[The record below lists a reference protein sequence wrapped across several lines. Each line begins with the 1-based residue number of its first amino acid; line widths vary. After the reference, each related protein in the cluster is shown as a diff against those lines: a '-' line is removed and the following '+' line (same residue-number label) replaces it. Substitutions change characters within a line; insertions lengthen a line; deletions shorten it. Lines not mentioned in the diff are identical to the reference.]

1 MPVKL
6 RIAKQRRPLF
16 SLEVLEL
23 FIHLEGIRDED
34 SREFQDGSKRLAQ
47 LLNLGAEYLCS
58 CTSVTHRELHHS
70 MPNDDYPSAQDWLRV
85 RRVRL
90 QLLAAAAALNG
101 RHHNGPSA
109 VGRRSTVT
117 NPTTTNDI
125 SDHTNTIAAP
135 AHRPGEP

>member
-85 RRVRL
+85 RAVRL
-90 QLLAAAAALNG
+90 QLLAAVAEAQRNGVAIRTDRVAPSHDALVI
-101 RHHNGPSA
+101 H
-109 VGRRSTVT
+109 RSSPLPLIEVSRTRYV
-117 NPTTTNDI
+117 DK
-125 SDHTNTIAAP
+125 
-135 AHRPGEP
+135 